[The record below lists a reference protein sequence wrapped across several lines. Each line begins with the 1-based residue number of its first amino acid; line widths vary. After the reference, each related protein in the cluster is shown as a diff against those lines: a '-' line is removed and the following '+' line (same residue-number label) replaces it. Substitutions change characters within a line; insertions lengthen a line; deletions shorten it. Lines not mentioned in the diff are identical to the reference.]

1 MTILNLLLNPLGKRG
16 WVSLKDACAGFVA
29 ESAGIE
35 LRNTLAANVVISIFA
50 FWNKNGFEAGTSAR
64 FADM

>member
-16 WVSLKDACAGFVA
+16 RVSLKDACAGFVA

-35 LRNTLAANVVISIFA
+35 LLKALAANVVISIFA
-50 FWNKNGFEAGTSAR
+50 FWNKNGFEAGASAR
-64 FADM
+64 FANI

>member
-1 MTILNLLLNPLGKRG
+1 LLLNPLGKRRRVG
-16 WVSLKDACAGFVA
+16 LKCACAGFVA

-35 LRNTLAANVVISIFA
+35 LLKALAANVVVSIFA
-50 FWNKNGFEAGTSAR
+50 YWNKDGFEDDASAH

>member
-16 WVSLKDACAGFVA
+16 RVSLKDACAGFVA

-35 LRNTLAANVVISIFA
+35 LLKALAANAVVSIFA
-50 FWNKNGFEAGTSAR
+50 FWNKDGSKAGASAR